1 MEVLIAILAAIF
13 TVGFIVGYG
22 VGTRWPQPEVEEDM
36 PMPLLGVVQPKEK
49 RDTDA

>member
-1 MEVLIAILAAIF
+1 MESIIALLAVVYVL
-13 TVGFIVGYG
+13 GFGVGYSLAS
-22 VGTRWPQPEVEEDM
+22 RWNKPEAKDDM

>member
-1 MEVLIAILAAIF
+1 MESLIALIGFAFAAGFGVGYILAS
-13 TVGFIVGYG
+13 
-22 VGTRWPQPEVEEDM
+22 RWNQPEVEEEM